1 MLANRRPKIDEAL
14 VQETFLPVWVQAA
27 RSAREY
33 LLAARP
39 RIRCRVPRARK
50 PASVEADLRP

>member
-27 RSAREY
+27 RSAGEY

-39 RIRCRVPRARK
+39 RIRCRVARK
-50 PASVEADLRP
+50 KTRIG